1 MHLLYEMLENVSHV
15 GLQLAGLAFPG
26 R

>member
-1 MHLLYEMLENVSHV
+1 MLENVSHV